1 MQLYKKIETNR
12 LNCPIQLTSHI
23 LGDKW
28 ILLILRELFLGNT
41 KFDEFEKNLAI
52 SKSVLTVKLRLLVG
66 NGLIVKT
73 DYKEEKKRTRSEYH
87 LSKTGSELMFI
98 LGGILE
104 WGNSNMVNKEQEF
117 LKLVDK
123 SGTPVKLVFANQN
136 NKILSLEDLSFE
148 LS

>member
-1 MQLYKKIETNR
+1 MYIFSKKETNR
-12 LNCPIQLTSHI
+12 MNCPIQLTNQI

-41 KFDEFEKNLAI
+41 RFDEFEKNLDI
-52 SKSVLTVKLRLLVG
+52 SKSVLTAKLKLLLE
-66 NGLIVKT
+66 NELIIKT
-73 DYKEEKKRTRSEYH
+73 DYKEDKKRTRSQYN

-98 LGGILE
+98 MGAIME
-104 WGNSNMVNKEQEF
+104 WGNSNLVNKEDPF

-123 SGTPVKLVFANQN
+123 FGAPVKLVFV
-136 NKILSLEDLSFE
+136 NKESEVLSLGDLSFE

>member
-1 MQLYKKIETNR
+1 MQLYKKTETNR
-12 LNCPIQLTSHI
+12 LNCPIQLSSHI

-28 ILLILRELFLGNT
+28 ILLILRELFLGNS
-41 KFDEFEKNLAI
+41 KFEEFEKNLAI
-52 SKSVLTVKLRLLVG
+52 SKSVLTVKLKLLVG
-66 NGLIVKT
+66 NGLILKT

-87 LSKTGSELMFI
+87 LSKTGSELLFI
-98 LGGILE
+98 MGAILE

-123 SGTPVKLVFANQN
+123 TGTPVKLLFVNQDN
-136 NKILSLEDLSFE
+136 EILSLDHLSFE

>member
-1 MQLYKKIETNR
+1 MQLHKKIETNR
-12 LNCPIQLTSHI
+12 LNCPIQLTSPI

-52 SKSVLTVKLRLLVG
+52 SKSVLTVKLNLLVAYR
-66 NGLIVKT
+66 LIIKT
-73 DYKEEKKRTRSEYH
+73 DYKEEKKRTRSQYQ

-98 LGGILE
+98 MGAVME
-104 WGNSNMVNKEQEF
+104 WGNTN
-117 LKLVDK
+117 LVDK
-123 SGTPVKLVFANQN
+123 EETFLKIIDKSGAPVKLVYVNQN
-136 NKILSLEDLSFE
+136 NDILSLDDLSFE